1 MIDESAAATGDWGE
15 PEQLPPRPPFFSRLW
30 MVFVQ
35 PGKLYGD
42 LVRNPAWFPIT
53 LLVAAVTAAVMWF
66 TPEELFRQAAL
77 SGVSGEQAT
86 EIAEGMAQVPPI
98 LIKGGAVGG
107 AFLMTLLF
115 PIILSAITYVC
126 FVFIRGDEARFKQHL
141 SVVAHAGVISA
152 LGAILNGIVNNLGGA
167 LEETLSVGTFLPF
180 LPDGYFTELL
190 LALDL
195 FQLWGAA
202 VVGIGLAAIDPRRRA
217 GSTVAVLLALVLVVG
232 LIRAAF

>member
-1 MIDESAAATGDWGE
+1 MIDESAAATAGWGE
-15 PEQLPPRPPFFSRLW
+15 PELPPRPPFFNRLW

-35 PGKLYGD
+35 PGRLFTD
-42 LVRNPAWFPIT
+42 LALNPAWFPVV
-53 LLVAAVTAAVMWF
+53 LLVGAITAVVMWF

-77 SGVSGEQAT
+77 SGVSGEQAA

-98 LIKGGAVGG
+98 VIKSGAVGV
-107 AFLMTLLF
+107 AFLGSLLF
-115 PIILSAITYVC
+115 PIILSVITYVI

-141 SVVAHAGVISA
+141 CVVGHAGVISA
-152 LGAILNGIVNNLGGA
+152 LGVIINGVVNNLGGR
-167 LEETLSVGTFLPF
+167 LEETLSVGTFFPF
-180 LPDGYFTELL
+180 LPDGYFTEFL

-202 VVGIGLAAIDPRRRA
+202 VVGIGLAAIDPRRSA
-217 GSTVAVLLALVLVVG
+217 GSTTAILLALVVVVG

>member
-15 PEQLPPRPPFFSRLW
+15 PELPPRPPFFSRLW

-42 LVRNPAWFPIT
+42 LVRNPAWFPIA
-53 LLVAAVTAAVMWF
+53 LVVAAVTAAVMWF

-77 SGVSGEQAT
+77 SGVSGEQAA

-98 LIKGGAVGG
+98 VIKGGAVGM
-107 AFLMTLLF
+107 AFLGSLLF

>member
-1 MIDESAAATGDWGE
+1 MIDESAAATGEWGE

-30 MVFVQ
+30 MVFAQ

-53 LLVAAVTAAVMWF
+53 LIVAAVTAAVMWF

-77 SGVSGEQAT
+77 SGVSGEQAA
-86 EIAEGMAQVPPI
+86 EIAEGMAQVPSI
-98 LIKGGAVGG
+98 FIKGGAVGA
-107 AFLMTLLF
+107 AFLVSLLF

-152 LGAILNGIVNNLGGA
+152 LGAILNGIVNNFGGA
-167 LEETLSVGTFLPF
+167 LEETLSVGTFFPF

>member
-1 MIDESAAATGDWGE
+1 MIDESAAATADWGE
-15 PEQLPPRPPFFSRLW
+15 PELPPRPPFFNRLW

-35 PGKLYGD
+35 PGRLFTD
-42 LVRNPAWFPIT
+42 LALNPAWFPVV
-53 LLVAAVTAAVMWF
+53 LLVGAITAAVMWF

-77 SGVSGEQAT
+77 SGVSGEQAA

-98 LIKGGAVGG
+98 VIKSGAVGV
-107 AFLMTLLF
+107 AFLGSLLF
-115 PIILSAITYVC
+115 PIILSVITYVI

-141 SVVAHAGVISA
+141 CVVGHAGVISA
-152 LGAILNGIVNNLGGA
+152 LGVIINGVVNNLGGR
-167 LEETLSVGTFLPF
+167 LEETLSVGTFFPF
-180 LPDGYFTELL
+180 LPDGYFTEFL

-202 VVGIGLAAIDPRRRA
+202 VVGIGLATIDPRRSA
-217 GSTVAVLLALVLVVG
+217 GSTTAILLALVVVVG